1 MVTFEDTLV
10 VYGGELK
17 NGTLLNDLWIFN
29 ITTSIWERKNGN
41 NGDSPPGL
49 ASHCAIVHEG
59 ELIIFGGGYDYLFDN
74 LIFPNLIN
82 VQINVIILYNI
93 LLQ

>member
-1 MVTFEDTLV
+1 MVTFEDSLV

-29 ITTSIWERKNGN
+29 ITTTVWRRMEGN

-49 ASHCAIVHEG
+49 ASHCASVYDG
-59 ELIIFGGGYDYLFDN
+59 ELIIFGGRYHY
-74 LIFPNLIN
+74 
-82 VQINVIILYNI
+82 IIS
-93 LLQ
+93 